1 MTKRRPKPVG
11 KAPYNDREG
20 VRYFEEWG
28 YEDNE
33 DTLFCEVAEFSTTLT
48 FVCISRGR
56 SSLRFVFR
64 DEKNHVEYSM
74 FQGGFEDMLK
84 SVKIENGRV
93 TGKFQHVRWGGN
105 YGIEMILE

>member
-1 MTKRRPKPVG
+1 MTKGKPKPVV
-11 KAPYNDREG
+11 KAPYNDRGG
-20 VRYFEEWG
+20 VRYFEEWD
-28 YEDNE
+28 YED
-33 DTLFCEVAEFSTTLT
+33 TFFCEVAEFSTTLT
-48 FVCISRGR
+48 FVGISRGR

-84 SVKIENGRV
+84 STKIENGKV
-93 TGKFQHVRWGGN
+93 TGKFQHVRWGSN